1 MPTTIPWSLWRS
13 LIAVPVMMIAVFHV
27 SAQADSPKKHRGPCE
42 IHYPS
47 DATLEWDCRVILSG
61 ESLETI
67 FGEYWIEGARFNRID
82 RRHAHSGVS
91 IKVPRRLEDL
101 AHFTPLPLVYP
112 PGELNEKFILIDLT
126 EQYLGAYEFGALRFA
141 TPIASGNG
149 PNETP
154 TGAFR
159 VTAAHLQHQSG
170 LYTIEGTDRPYPMDY
185 ALQFHVNREGVSYW
199 IHGRDMPGYPAS
211 HGCIGLYDESMQ
223 KEQYGAP
230 KDPELND
237 ARKLFVWVLGGETDE
252 ERVFPLPHGP
262 RIHII
267 GQAPG
272 HQP

>member
-1 MPTTIPWSLWRS
+1 MSTTIPWSLSRS

-47 DATLEWDCRVILSG
+47 DATLEWDCRIIPPG

-67 FGEYWIEGARFNRID
+67 FGEYWVEGARFNRID

-185 ALQFHVNREGVSYW
+185 ALRFHVNREGVSYW

-237 ARKLFVWVLGGETDE
+237 ARKLFVWVLEGETDE
-252 ERVFPLPHGP
+252 ERVIPLPHGP